1 MVHFTSM
8 QVSNLRHAVI
18 STLGLIMIS
27 GCVSTETPPVTANDP
42 FFAPAMPT
50 IAQPKLI
57 EDGSLFKAGLA
68 NSLYSDVK
76 ARRVGDLIS
85 VQLRENTN
93 ASKSANTATTKDT
106 GIELSPITGL
116 GANPLNIGGQAL
128 QLGVAS
134 NNTFAGDSAT
144 AQSNSL
150 SGNISVTV
158 IEVLP
163 NQNLVIRGEKW
174 LTLNS
179 GDEYIRL
186 TGIIRPADISPD
198 NEIESNKIA
207 NARIQYS
214 GTGSFADAQKQSLVS
229 RFFNS
234 KWWPL

>member
-1 MVHFTSM
+1 M
-8 QVSNLRHAVI
+8 
-18 STLGLIMIS
+18 
-27 GCVSTETPPVTANDP
+27 
-42 FFAPAMPT
+42 
-50 IAQPKLI
+50 
-57 EDGSLFKAGLA
+57 
-68 NSLYSDVK
+68 
-76 ARRVGDLIS
+76 
-85 VQLRENTN
+85 
-93 ASKSANTATTKDT
+93 
-106 GIELSPITGL
+106 
-116 GANPLNIGGQAL
+116 
-128 QLGVAS
+128 
-134 NNTFAGDSAT
+134 
-144 AQSNSL
+144 
-150 SGNISVTV
+150 

>member
-1 MVHFTSM
+1 MAQFTITKSNTIR
-8 QVSNLRHAVI
+8 QVAL
-18 STLGLIMIS
+18 STVGLLMMS

-50 IAQPKLI
+50 IAQPKLV
-57 EDGSLFKAGLA
+57 EDGSLFKAGLV

-93 ASKSANTATTKDT
+93 ASKSANTSTTKDT
-106 GIELSPITGL
+106 GANLSPITGL
-116 GANPLNIGGQAL
+116 GGNALNLGGQAI
-128 QLGVAS
+128 QLGIAS
-134 NNTFAGDSAT
+134 NNTFAGDAAT

-158 IEVLP
+158 IEVLT

>member
-1 MVHFTSM
+1 MAQFTLTKSNTIR
-8 QVSNLRHAVI
+8 QVAL
-18 STLGLIMIS
+18 STVGLLLMS

-50 IAQPKLI
+50 IAQPKLV
-57 EDGSLFKAGLA
+57 EDGSLFKAGLV

-93 ASKSANTATTKDT
+93 ASKSANTSTTKDT
-106 GIELSPITGL
+106 GANLSPITGL
-116 GANPLNIGGQAL
+116 GGNALNLGGQAI
-128 QLGVAS
+128 QLGIAS
-134 NNTFAGDSAT
+134 NNTFAGDAAT

>member
-1 MVHFTSM
+1 MAQCTITKSSTTR
-8 QVSNLRHAVI
+8 QVAL
-18 STLGLIMIS
+18 STVGLLMMS

-50 IAQPKLI
+50 IAQPKLV
-57 EDGSLFKAGLA
+57 EDGSLFKAGLV

-106 GIELSPITGL
+106 GANLSPITGL
-116 GANPLNIGGQAL
+116 GGNALNLGGQAI
-128 QLGVAS
+128 QLGIAS
-134 NNTFAGDSAT
+134 NNTFAGDAAT